1 MQKKKK
7 VNTLEPMKFDVYV
20 MKIKETLENLSPLGV
35 LPSVV
40 MCPLKQDCSESSLH
54 GLVVNEPN

>member
-1 MQKKKK
+1 M
-7 VNTLEPMKFDVYV
+7 NTLEPMKFDVYV

-54 GLVVNEPN
+54 GSVVNEPN